1 MLKHIGEHR
10 LEYMFLFGVIIAV
23 FGCALLM
30 MGFWVSPVG
39 SLDSSVLVA
48 VGEVFTFAGSVLGI
62 SATYKSN
69 LNKLKEELKENK
81 DTSANE

>member
-1 MLKHIGEHR
+1 MLNNISKHR

-23 FGCALLM
+23 FGCVLLM
-30 MGFWVSPVG
+30 MGFWVSPIG
-39 SLDSSVLVA
+39 DIASSVLVA